1 MKADLMRTEPL
12 ILLIDDDCE
21 LCALIKEVVAR
32 RGLEVHAA
40 HDGRDGLSLI
50 KTGKYDLILLDVML
64 PKIDGL
70 DVLREVRQTSDVPII
85 VLSAKGAPFDRVAG
99 LEVGA
104 DDYLPKPFGP
114 DELVARIRAVWR
126 RFERPSTSRETSI
139 CVNGVRLEPGHRKI
153 WVDDRLIET
162 TAVEFDVCEILMR
175 SAGRTV
181 SREEL
186 SITLYQRPAFPQER
200 SLDVHVSHLRKKLGT
215 AGQFILTVRGT
226 GYLFCAEADVE

>member
-1 MKADLMRTEPL
+1 MRSDPL
-12 ILLIDDDCE
+12 ILLVDDDCE
-21 LCALIKEVVAR
+21 LCALIREVVAQ

-40 HDGRDGLSLI
+40 HDGRQGLSLI
-50 KTGKYDLILLDVML
+50 KTGKFDLILLDVML

-70 DVLREVRQTSDVPII
+70 DVLREVRQISDVPII
-85 VLSAKGAPFDRVAG
+85 MLSAKGAPFDRVAG
-99 LEVGA
+99 LEGGA

-126 RFERPSTSRETSI
+126 RYQRPPASREPTI
-139 CVNGVRLEPGHRKI
+139 CINGVRLEAGHRQI
-153 WVDDRLIET
+153 WVNDRVIET

-186 SITLYQRPAFPQER
+186 SVTLYQRPAFPQER
-200 SLDVHVSHLRKKLGT
+200 SLDVHVSHLRKKLGS
-215 AGQFILTVRGT
+215 AGQFIRTVRGT
-226 GYLFCAEADVE
+226 GYQFCAQADVK